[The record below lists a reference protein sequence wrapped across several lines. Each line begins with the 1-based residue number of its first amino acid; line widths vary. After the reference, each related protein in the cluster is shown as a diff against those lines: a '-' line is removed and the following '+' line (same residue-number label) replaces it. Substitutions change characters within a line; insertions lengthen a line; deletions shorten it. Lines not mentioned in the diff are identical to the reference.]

1 MTTITEL
8 MNEVMSL
15 PKDELR
21 PGIPAE
27 ERVHEMKI
35 LSPLAPALDN
45 IKRGCLPKNG
55 SIEVHVRVNSTPLN
69 TYHEVKIV
77 RSNGKDVALIDG
89 AILHAH
95 TVEEVHQY
103 ISEICSGNSH

>member
-1 MTTITEL
+1 MTTISEL
-8 MNEVMSL
+8 MDEVLSL
-15 PKDELR
+15 SRDKLR
-21 PGIPAE
+21 GGIPVE
-27 ERVHEMKI
+27 EREDEMKI

-55 SIEVHVRVNSTPLN
+55 SIEVHVRVNPTSLN
-69 TYHEVKIV
+69 IFHEIKIV

-103 ISEICSGNSH
+103 ISEICSGNAH